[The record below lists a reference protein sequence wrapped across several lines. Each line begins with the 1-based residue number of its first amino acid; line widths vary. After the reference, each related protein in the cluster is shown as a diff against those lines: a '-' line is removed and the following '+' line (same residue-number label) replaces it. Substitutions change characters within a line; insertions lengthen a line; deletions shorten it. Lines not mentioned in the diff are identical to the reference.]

1 MSGMIESRKGRRE
14 MPPLN
19 ASPELDSQP
28 GVENENEGF
37 TDDQQ
42 EPTDA
47 DPANSQEEN
56 AAFL

>member
-1 MSGMIESRKGRRE
+1 MIESRKGRRE